1 MMWVA
6 LAAQFLV
13 FLMWAGLMFRTLF
26 RLTARARDVSGRM
39 LPGPLSWG
47 PVVRDWLRDPESRTE
62 RRNLLSA
69 TLAVMVL
76 TLLSGQMLR

>member
-6 LAAQFLV
+6 LSAQFV
-13 FLMWAGLMFRTLF
+13 VVLMWAGLMFRTLF
-26 RLTARARDVSGRM
+26 ALTARARAMSGRM

-47 PVVRDWLRDPESRTE
+47 PAVRDWLRDPERRSE

-69 TLAVMVL
+69 TAAVLVL